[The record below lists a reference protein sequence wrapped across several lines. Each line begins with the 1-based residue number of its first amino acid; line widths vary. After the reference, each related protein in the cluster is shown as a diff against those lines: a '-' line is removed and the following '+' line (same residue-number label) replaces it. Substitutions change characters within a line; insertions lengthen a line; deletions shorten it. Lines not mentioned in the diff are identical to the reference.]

1 MGSWVD
7 TAPLELIQTWD
18 RLPENTVISS
28 AQVQLWSGTVTLHC
42 HHHQLLSHLVT
53 GPRHFDNFVKYCSD
67 PGCVI
72 VSMISKLIRIFSVT
86 VNWSTKM
93 RNHEFSTFTVK
104 TVDQFETEIT
114 MDVKCCQEYQVI
126 MMSVL
131 ECGECFSGVW
141 YLWIAAGHHT
151 AGSFMTNISLPDIK
165 PETQQLVLSVIVI
178 VYTMKWDSV
187 RAVSNIW
194 FLSEVLFQLI
204 SITGEILTMLDLLVL
219 LWSVKDCFD
228 IYFSRF
234 QPSDRLQF
242 MPMKLLK

>member
-1 MGSWVD
+1 
-7 TAPLELIQTWD
+7 
-18 RLPENTVISS
+18 
-28 AQVQLWSGTVTLHC
+28 
-42 HHHQLLSHLVT
+42 
-53 GPRHFDNFVKYCSD
+53 
-67 PGCVI
+67 
-72 VSMISKLIRIFSVT
+72 
-86 VNWSTKM
+86 
-93 RNHEFSTFTVK
+93 
-104 TVDQFETEIT
+104 
-114 MDVKCCQEYQVI
+114 
-126 MMSVL
+126 
-131 ECGECFSGVW
+131 
-141 YLWIAAGHHT
+141 
-151 AGSFMTNISLPDIK
+151 MTNISLPDIK